1 MREIWKGNSVKK
13 EENNGIIYESS
24 RDGLIN
30 QMFQLQRLQEEGHN
44 VDSLLEQTNEQ
55 LQSVIDTGKLQAL
68 RKELKEL

>member
-1 MREIWKGNSVKK
+1 MKK

>member
-1 MREIWKGNSVKK
+1 VREIWKGNSVKK